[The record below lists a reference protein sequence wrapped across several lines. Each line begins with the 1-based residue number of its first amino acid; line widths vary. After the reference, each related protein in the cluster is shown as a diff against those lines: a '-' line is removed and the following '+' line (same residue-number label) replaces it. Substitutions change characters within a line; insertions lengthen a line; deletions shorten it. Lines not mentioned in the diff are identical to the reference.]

1 MDNIN
6 LPQKLKLPSHV
17 MEFRCAQCGECCTS
31 KWKIEIDNVSY
42 EKLYKK
48 FEELGRHEELYNNVK
63 YHNVAPQIRFLPN
76 GKCPYLSPDNRCSIQ
91 LEIGEKYLLDICKV
105 YPRRIFASQHAIEFA
120 LSLTCWTA
128 VKTLLQ
134 EQIRVIETDWPM
146 KDGQS
151 VPFSFIQPNTI
162 RRYFPDQSAI
172 GDSQLPYYVLENHF
186 IELLQD
192 RRYSVSQ
199 RLVGLGQVLGRLYS
213 VDISLGSENT
223 TQNLQSILSDNHCY
237 DVEPDLE
244 RHLSQLFLISNIFI
258 PKSTSVTWSQILRSI
273 LLTLSSG
280 KPHPVET
287 GEIVRSKILPPH
299 PSDYQ
304 QRLDQHYRPTCGM
317 VEHILENY
325 MVNFI
330 LSKCFYLQPMH
341 LAYYRMAFVH
351 AAIIAFSLGYGILT
365 DQLVNQETTLQAI
378 YDVEN
383 IFYASWFYPFAAAL
397 HAGKNYQQIIGGGMA
412 LASI

>member
-1 MDNIN
+1 
-6 LPQKLKLPSHV
+6 
-17 MEFRCAQCGECCTS
+17 
-31 KWKIEIDNVSY
+31 
-42 EKLYKK
+42 
-48 FEELGRHEELYNNVK
+48 
-63 YHNVAPQIRFLPN
+63 
-76 GKCPYLSPDNRCSIQ
+76 
-91 LEIGEKYLLDICKV
+91 
-105 YPRRIFASQHAIEFA
+105 
-120 LSLTCWTA
+120 
-128 VKTLLQ
+128 
-134 EQIRVIETDWPM
+134 
-146 KDGQS
+146 

-223 TQNLQSILSDNHCY
+223 TQNLQNILSDNHCY
-237 DVEPDLE
+237 DLEPDLE

-351 AAIIAFSLGYGILT
+351 AAITAFSLGYGILT

-397 HAGKNYQQIIGGGMA
+397 HAGKNYQQIIGEGMA